1 MANSTTF
8 GFLKAW
14 AKEPKDQQGFKSYT
28 DEFVVP
34 DGILMS
40 GKIDIKPSMVEALI
54 EYLQDPTNADQYGH
68 HLDFALFY
76 SSDQPVTIQGKMT
89 TPYKAGDNGKGTQ
102 STPASTRARR
112 TI

>member
-8 GFLKAW
+8 GFVKAW
-14 AKEPKDQQGFKSYT
+14 AKEPKDESGFKTYA
-28 DEFVVP
+28 DEYVVP

-40 GKIDIKPSMVEALI
+40 GKIDIKPDMVDALI

-76 SSDQPVTIQGKMT
+76 SSDKSVAIQGKMT
-89 TPYKAGDNGKGTQ
+89 TPYKAGDNVKGTQ
-102 STPASTRARR
+102 SAPASTRARR
-112 TI
+112 TV